1 MKIYNQDKTQELNR
15 SVLNYEKGHLVQDRL
30 FIAHH
35 DAIKFKSAEE
45 IAQELIKHGEVCNLR
60 YDGNWYRQVKVC
72 ENGGSE
78 EEIIRQIEAKGE
90 YDEYKDILVYVPY
103 TEEEISNHRLTNLRE
118 QRSGLLMAFD
128 KWEKAVL
135 RGREVDDESVMQWY
149 RKLLDLDESAF
160 EDIPARVKYFFRCSI

>member
-1 MKIYNQDKTQELNR
+1 
-15 SVLNYEKGHLVQDRL
+15 
-30 FIAHH
+30 
-35 DAIKFKSAEE
+35 
-45 IAQELIKHGEVCNLR
+45 
-60 YDGNWYRQVKVC
+60 
-72 ENGGSE
+72 
-78 EEIIRQIEAKGE
+78 
-90 YDEYKDILVYVPY
+90 
-103 TEEEISNHRLTNLRE
+103 LRE